1 MKPLLSLTCAGSSNW
16 RQLKARLSDY
26 DQVKFLRRFRSKL
39 VSGTTT
45 WFLKHETLQMWMADT
60 KASTLWLCGEGMC
73 DILAPEAIPFD
84 ILMMSSNS
92 WFRKDYDLVL
102 IS

>member
-1 MKPLLSLTCAGSSNW
+1 
-16 RQLKARLSDY
+16 
-26 DQVKFLRRFRSKL
+26 
-39 VSGTTT
+39 
-45 WFLKHETLQMWMADT
+45 MWMADT